1 MKEDISKSEKE
12 FNVEDDKINDISN
25 EAKTDDELRTDDNV
39 VENDNNEIEND
50 NNEKVI
56 ENLEEEEK
64 ASTKSSKVTFGNSIN
79 FEKYLNWVKDNKK
92 IVVISIVPVIAI
104 LFIMIIYSNRDT
116 RIDIS
121 KYITY
126 KYSGIDG
133 MGVVE
138 HEFDKDKFESDIYKN
153 EKNSNILSNL
163 QKMDE
168 VYQCTSGYEVEFDKK
183 NELKNG
189 DLINVDIKI
198 NPLCT
203 LAKSNTVKIKVSELS
218 EGIEIDNQELMDKTL
233 VEFSGTSGKGEAS
246 VRSLFKGDLSSIN
259 MVVNPSKDLSNGDK
273 VKVSFDEEGKQLLSI
288 LGYKLSES
296 GEVEFT
302 VENLKVIPD
311 QSSQIK
317 NIEDVTRILK
327 EKIESKFGGSSYTYT
342 GYEIKSNLYFAKYIA
357 PNADINDSWS
367 HSFND
372 GSLGYIVFVTSKYS
386 DKQEK
391 YFMGFGDVI
400 LDDQN
405 NAQINKLSLS
415 SKKYDSNYSFES
427 ITKIIEADG
436 FKTE

>member
-1 MKEDISKSEKE
+1 
-12 FNVEDDKINDISN
+12 
-25 EAKTDDELRTDDNV
+25 
-39 VENDNNEIEND
+39 
-50 NNEKVI
+50 
-56 ENLEEEEK
+56 
-64 ASTKSSKVTFGNSIN
+64 
-79 FEKYLNWVKDNKK
+79 
-92 IVVISIVPVIAI
+92 
-104 LFIMIIYSNRDT
+104 
-116 RIDIS
+116 
-121 KYITY
+121 
-126 KYSGIDG
+126 
-133 MGVVE
+133 
-138 HEFDKDKFESDIYKN
+138 
-153 EKNSNILSNL
+153 
-163 QKMDE
+163 
-168 VYQCTSGYEVEFDKK
+168 
-183 NELKNG
+183 
-189 DLINVDIKI
+189 
-198 NPLCT
+198 
-203 LAKSNTVKIKVSELS
+203 
-218 EGIEIDNQELMDKTL
+218 
-233 VEFSGTSGKGEAS
+233 
-246 VRSLFKGDLSSIN
+246 
-259 MVVNPSKDLSNGDK
+259 MVVNPSKDLSNGDT

-296 GEVEFT
+296 GEIEFT

-311 QSSQIK
+311 QSSQIN

-342 GYEIKSNLYFAKYIA
+342 GYEIKSNLYFAKFIA

-427 ITKIIEADG
+427 IIKIIEADG